1 MKNEITDN
9 ESVHW
14 FVMRDLKRL
23 NAKLPAYK
31 QLRDMDFEL
40 FTPMKWQ
47 LVSKGGKQVRM
58 EVPYIQDLLFV
69 HSTRERLDP
78 VVGKTPTLQ
87 YRYQHGKSYR
97 EPMTV
102 READMERFMYA
113 VNHADVPRYFMPDEL
128 TPAMYGRKVRIVGG
142 ALDNYEGY
150 LLAVRGGRT
159 KHLLVELPGFLTVS
173 VEVSPEYIQLL

>member
-58 EVPYIQDLLFV
+58 EVPYI
-69 HSTRERLDP
+69 
-78 VVGKTPTLQ
+78 
-87 YRYQHGKSYR
+87 
-97 EPMTV
+97 
-102 READMERFMYA
+102 
-113 VNHADVPRYFMPDEL
+113 
-128 TPAMYGRKVRIVGG
+128 
-142 ALDNYEGY
+142 
-150 LLAVRGGRT
+150 
-159 KHLLVELPGFLTVS
+159 
-173 VEVSPEYIQLL
+173 